1 MKIIRC
7 GAVGSTMDECRALY
21 AAGVRRMTAVS
32 ADEQTGGRGRVGRS
46 WYSPAGS
53 AVYVSVLLPGPI
65 AAPLVSRC
73 TMLGA
78 LAVLDAIEPFVD
90 SAESAT
96 RATRTAIASIKWPN
110 DVMLN
115 GRKAAGVLVET
126 SLLGERTEYLI
137 LGIGVN
143 VNVDFANAPD
153 DVRARACSLHEYA
166 RHAVDRDDVLER
178 LVAAIER
185 RALHFADAPEA
196 AARATLEEYRAR
208 LATIGCEVTCTVD
221 GRTLTGR
228 ADRVEDDGALV
239 VVAGDCEHVLRFG
252 DLA

>member
-21 AAGVRRMTAVS
+21 AAGVRKMTAVS
-32 ADEQTGGRGRVGRS
+32 ADEQTVGRGRVGRS

-53 AVYVSVLLPGPI
+53 AVYVSVLLPDPI

-78 LAVLDAIEPFVD
+78 LAVLDAIEPVID
-90 SAESAT
+90 SADSAP
-96 RATRTAIASIKWPN
+96 RTANASIKWPN

-115 GRKAAGVLVET
+115 GRKAAGVLVES

-143 VNVDFANAPD
+143 VNVDFTNAPE

-166 RHAVDRDDVLER
+166 RHTVDRDDVLER

-185 RALHFADAPEA
+185 RVLHFVESPAT
-196 AARATLEEYRAR
+196 AARATLQEYRAR
-208 LATIGCEVTCTVD
+208 LATIGGTVTSVVD

-228 ADRVEDDGALV
+228 AARVEDDGALV
-239 VVAGDCEHVLRFG
+239 LVVGDREHVLRFG

>member
-21 AAGVRRMTAVS
+21 AAGVRKMTTVS
-32 ADEQTGGRGRVGRS
+32 ADEQTVGRGRVGRS

-53 AVYVSVLLPGPI
+53 AVYVSVLLPDPI

-78 LAVLDAIEPFVD
+78 LAVLDAIEPVID
-90 SAESAT
+90 SADSAP
-96 RATRTAIASIKWPN
+96 RTANASIKWPN

-115 GRKAAGVLVET
+115 GRKAAGVLVES

-143 VNVDFANAPD
+143 VNVDFTNAPE
-153 DVRARACSLHEYA
+153 DVRARACSLHEHTA
-166 RHAVDRDDVLER
+166 GQVEREVVIGRLLAAV
-178 LVAAIER
+178 ER
-185 RALHFADAPEA
+185 RYRSFCVRPLDVV
-196 AARATLEEYRAR
+196 EEYRAR
-208 LATIGCEVTCTVD
+208 LLTLGREVHTVN
-221 GRTLTGR
+221 GGEEVRGR
-228 ADRVEDDGALV
+228 AVRVDDDGALIV
-239 VVAGDCEHVLRFG
+239 ETTNGACALRFG